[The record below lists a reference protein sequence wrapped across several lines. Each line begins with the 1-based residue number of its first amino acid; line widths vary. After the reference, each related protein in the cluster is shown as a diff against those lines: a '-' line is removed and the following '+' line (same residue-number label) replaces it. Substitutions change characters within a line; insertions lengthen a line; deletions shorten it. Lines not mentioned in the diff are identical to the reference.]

1 MSISDSTG
9 LVPRKR
15 PRDRKK
21 TILSAATRLFIAR
34 GYHQVSMAD
43 IADSVGVTPTA
54 LYRHY
59 RNKEELLEQTLLTAA
74 RGVRDTIIACDPA
87 PEAML
92 RTLAKVALSARGVHP
107 LLRREVRHLHPS
119 QQRAIAEAVVSSVL
133 ALSRTVRA
141 MRPELAASHARFL
154 AWCIAWMMGSISY
167 HRVDIPDSE
176 CEQLLTEIARDVVNA
191 LPVTEPYPLL
201 IAEGDAER
209 LAEADASGVRS
220 EELIAAATRLFAEQG
235 YAGTTIEDVAARA
248 GMVGPSIYHYFPRKS
263 DLLKVVL
270 DRCARWIDGYTS
282 RAVSES
288 GAPDDT
294 VRSIMRYYAEF
305 SVAHPGLIA
314 VAATEPMHLA
324 REGKASRSRDI
335 QRDGV
340 TSWATLLQYS
350 KAGMTRAE
358 ARLRVIAATT
368 VVNNSVLRRPFG
380 AGRADDLTAV
390 GLRILGV

>member
-21 TILSAATRLFIAR
+21 TILSTATRLFIAR

-43 IADSVGVTPTA
+43 IADAVGVTPTA

-74 RGVRDTIIACDPA
+74 RGVSDTLVACDPA
-87 PEAML
+87 PEVML

-107 LLRREVRHLHPS
+107 LLRREVRHLHPAH
-119 QQRAIAEAVVSSVL
+119 QRAIAEAVVSSVR

-141 MRPELAASHARFL
+141 MRPELAASQARFL
-154 AWCIAWMMGSISY
+154 AWCIAWVMGSISY
-167 HRVDIPDSE
+167 HRADIPDAE
-176 CEQLLTEIARDVVNA
+176 CEQLLAQIARDVVNA
-191 LPVTEPYPLL
+191 LPVTVPYPLL

-288 GAPDDT
+288 GAPEDT

-350 KAGMTRAE
+350 KTGMTRAE

-390 GLRILGV
+390 GLRILGI